1 MGNRS
6 PVEAPV
12 ETPFEAPVETGD
24 QDGLLA
30 VRQRVRQIAADLFA
44 VPVDGLTEE
53 SSPDSIGSWDSLN
66 HLNLVLAL
74 EQEWGIQFSPEEME
88 ELLSMARIARVVAG
102 KLGEG

>member
-12 ETPFEAPVETGD
+12 AAGD

-30 VRQRVRQIAADLFA
+30 VMDRVRQIAADLFA

>member
-12 ETPFEAPVETGD
+12 AAPVEAGD

-30 VRQRVRQIAADLFA
+30 VMDRVRQIAADLFA

>member
-6 PVEAPV
+6 PVEEV
-12 ETPFEAPVETGD
+12 D
-24 QDGLLA
+24 QVGMLA
-30 VRQRVRQIAADLFA
+30 VMDRVRQIAADLFA

-74 EQEWGIQFSPEEME
+74 EQEWRIQFSPEEME

>member
-6 PVEAPV
+6 PV
-12 ETPFEAPVETGD
+12 EAPVETGD

-88 ELLSMARIARVVAG
+88 QLLSMARIARVVAG

>member
-6 PVEAPV
+6 PVEEV
-12 ETPFEAPVETGD
+12 D

-30 VRQRVRQIAADLFA
+30 VMDRVRQIAADLFA

-66 HLNLVLAL
+66 HLNLGHSVLARGDGGVTL
-74 EQEWGIQFSPEEME
+74 DG
-88 ELLSMARIARVVAG
+88 ADCADG
-102 KLGEG
+102 GG